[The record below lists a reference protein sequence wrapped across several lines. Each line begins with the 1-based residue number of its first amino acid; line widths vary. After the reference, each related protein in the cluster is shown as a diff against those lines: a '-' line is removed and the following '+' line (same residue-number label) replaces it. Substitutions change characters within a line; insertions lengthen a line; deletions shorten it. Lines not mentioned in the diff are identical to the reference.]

1 LNFPRTRERKA
12 MASDRK
18 NSITFGSAR
27 DGIEVTVTTDGIVVT
42 GWFDSIVSMGEGRL
56 TWDDLFKLA
65 PKSAFRK
72 VKSALNKRFQ
82 DSENK

>member
-1 LNFPRTRERKA
+1 

-56 TWDDLFKLA
+56 TWDDLLKLA
-65 PKSAFRK
+65 PKSAYKKIR
-72 VKSALNKRFQ
+72 SALNKKLQ
-82 DSENK
+82 ESEDK

>member
-1 LNFPRTRERKA
+1 

-27 DGIEVTVTTDGIVVT
+27 DGIEVTVTTDGIVVI

-56 TWDDLFKLA
+56 TWDDLLKLA
-65 PKSAFRK
+65 PKSAYKKIR
-72 VKSALNKRFQ
+72 SALNKKLQ
-82 DSENK
+82 ESEDK